1 MSLYNLFKNEIY
13 MEVWPKAKAEK
24 QDLARLVYEDLAL
37 IYTYDGTP
45 LTNEVVRALGVSI
58 LELNENAIINTYTDD
73 AARVVELDKE
83 IPVYMLTTAGVR
95 NGAKALF
102 YPNIAKIIADT
113 LKITGYAILPSSTDE
128 LLIIPDAATNAG
140 TVSAEILEG
149 AVKAINN
156 NPDFAENNFL
166 SNSVYHYDAKNEI
179 FELASGW
186 EKRMAKSQK

>member
-1 MSLYNLFKNEIY
+1 MALYNLFKNEIY

-24 QDLARLVYEDLAL
+24 HDLAMLVYEDLAL
-37 IYTYDGTP
+37 IYIYDSTP
-45 LTNEVVRALGVSI
+45 LTNEVVRALGISI
-58 LELNENAIINTYTDD
+58 LKLNEDAIINTCVKDG
-73 AARVVELDKE
+73 ARVIELDKE
-83 IPVYMLTTAGVR
+83 IPIYALTTVGGR

-140 TVSAEILEG
+140 TVPAEILEG

-156 NPDFAENNFL
+156 NPDYAENNFL

-186 EKRMAKSQK
+186 EKRMAKSQE